1 MKRKLLILSLL
12 VILAA
17 LTAAGTL
24 AYYTDSAR
32 THNVITSGKV
42 NIALH
47 EWADKK
53 HKEPFRDKTGVM
65 PGTKVTK
72 IVEVE
77 NTGTGAAF
85 VRLRVETEVLSAEGV
100 KMGPQA
106 RQPGP
111 QSDRLDLSGR
121 RSLLRPQPAARRNHR
136 AAVQHRHLC
145 CGNGQQISERHGPCE
160 SQRLRRPV
168 RQQRG
173 RSPERGGLAVR
184 CAAGTHRSAHQSAGT
199 HRGTHRRTLK
209 RKEQMKNEQRS

>member
-47 EWADKK
+47 EWADKEHNK
-53 HKEPFRDKTGVM
+53 PFQDKTGVM

-72 IVEVE
+72 IVAVE

-85 VRLRVETEVLSAEGV
+85 LRLYVEKNVYGANQEPMKSDPVSLNFDNKNWTYSEGYYYYNRALEPGKTTEPLFTAVTFAAEMGNKYQNATAHVKVSAYAVQSANNGVDPLNAEGW
-100 KMGPQA
+100 PSDTQA
-106 RQPGP
+106 EPT
-111 QSDRLDLSGR
+111 
-121 RSLLRPQPAARRNHR
+121 
-136 AAVQHRHLC
+136 AVPT
-145 CGNGQQISERHGPCE
+145 NP
-160 SQRLRRPV
+160 
-168 RQQRG
+168 
-173 RSPERGGLAVR
+173 PEPTAVP
-184 CAAGTHRSAHQSAGT
+184 T
-199 HRGTHRRTLK
+199 
-209 RKEQMKNEQRS
+209 EEP

>member
-47 EWADKK
+47 EWADKEHNK
-53 HKEPFRDKTGVM
+53 PFQDKTGVM

-72 IVEVE
+72 IVEVK

-85 VRLRVETEVLSAEGV
+85 LRLYVEKNVYGADQKPMKSDPVSLDFDNRNWTYSESEGYYYYNRPLEPGKTTEPLFTTVTFDPLMGNEYQNAAAHVKVIAYAVQSANNGDS
-100 KMGPQA
+100 PQA
-106 RQPGP
+106 AKGWP
-111 QSDRLDLSGR
+111 SDT
-121 RSLLRPQPAARRNHR
+121 PA
-136 AAVQHRHLC
+136 
-145 CGNGQQISERHGPCE
+145 EPT
-160 SQRLRRPV
+160 PV
-168 RQQRG
+168 PNP
-173 RSPERGGLAVR
+173 PE
-184 CAAGTHRSAHQSAGT
+184 
-199 HRGTHRRTLK
+199 
-209 RKEQMKNEQRS
+209 NP

>member
-47 EWADKK
+47 EWADKEHNK
-53 HKEPFRDKTGVM
+53 PFKDKTGVM

-85 VRLRVETEVLSAEGV
+85 VRLRVETEVLSAEGQ
-100 KMGPQA
+100 KMGPKHVSLDFNQTDWIYQDGYYYYA
-106 RQPGP
+106 RSLQPGETTVP
-111 QSDRLDLSGR
+111 LFTTVTF
-121 RSLLRPQPAARRNHR
+121 AAEMGNTYQNATAHVKVI
-136 AAVQHRHLC
+136 AYAVQSAN
-145 CGNGQQISERHGPCE
+145 NGDSPQAAKGWPSDTPAEPT
-160 SQRLRRPV
+160 PV
-168 RQQRG
+168 PNP
-173 RSPERGGLAVR
+173 PE
-184 CAAGTHRSAHQSAGT
+184 
-199 HRGTHRRTLK
+199 
-209 RKEQMKNEQRS
+209 NP

>member
-53 HKEPFRDKTGVM
+53 HNKPFKDKTGVM

-72 IVEVE
+72 IVEVK
-77 NTGTGAAF
+77 NPGTGAAF
-85 VRLRVETEVLSAEGV
+85 LRLYVEKNVYGADQKPMKSDPVSLNFNNTDWTYSDGYYYYNRPLEPGKTTEPLFTTVTFDPLMGNEYQNATAHV
-100 KMGPQA
+100 KVIAYAVQSSHTGDSPQA
-106 RQPGP
+106 AKGWP
-111 QSDRLDLSGR
+111 SDT
-121 RSLLRPQPAARRNHR
+121 PA
-136 AAVQHRHLC
+136 
-145 CGNGQQISERHGPCE
+145 EPT
-160 SQRLRRPV
+160 PV
-168 RQQRG
+168 PNP
-173 RSPERGGLAVR
+173 PE
-184 CAAGTHRSAHQSAGT
+184 
-199 HRGTHRRTLK
+199 
-209 RKEQMKNEQRS
+209 NP

>member
-42 NIALH
+42 NIALL
-47 EWADKK
+47 EWANEARTKPFKDKQ
-53 HKEPFRDKTGVM
+53 GVM

-85 VRLRVETEVLSAEGV
+85 VRLRVEKNVYGADQKPMDTDPVSLDFNKTDWTYSEGYYYYNHALEPGKTTVPLFTAVTFAAEMGNEYQNATAHVKVSAYAVQSANNGDDPLNAEGW
-100 KMGPQA
+100 P
-106 RQPGP
+106 
-111 QSDRLDLSGR
+111 SDAL
-121 RSLLRPQPAARRNHR
+121 PEPT
-136 AAVQHRHLC
+136 AVPT
-145 CGNGQQISERHGPCE
+145 NP
-160 SQRLRRPV
+160 
-168 RQQRG
+168 
-173 RSPERGGLAVR
+173 PEPTAVP
-184 CAAGTHRSAHQSAGT
+184 T
-199 HRGTHRRTLK
+199 
-209 RKEQMKNEQRS
+209 EEP

>member
-12 VILAA
+12 VIFAA

-47 EWADKK
+47 EWADEERTK
-53 HKEPFRDKTGVM
+53 PFKDKQGVM

-85 VRLRVETEVLSAEGV
+85 VRLYVEKNVYGADQKPMESDPVSLNFNDTDWTYSDGYYYYNRPLEPGKTTEPLFTTVTFDPLMGNEYQNATAHVKVIAYAVQSANNGDS
-100 KMGPQA
+100 PQA
-106 RQPGP
+106 AKGWP
-111 QSDRLDLSGR
+111 SDT
-121 RSLLRPQPAARRNHR
+121 PA
-136 AAVQHRHLC
+136 
-145 CGNGQQISERHGPCE
+145 EPT
-160 SQRLRRPV
+160 PV
-168 RQQRG
+168 PNP
-173 RSPERGGLAVR
+173 PE
-184 CAAGTHRSAHQSAGT
+184 
-199 HRGTHRRTLK
+199 
-209 RKEQMKNEQRS
+209 NP

>member
-72 IVEVE
+72 IVEVK

-85 VRLRVETEVLSAEGV
+85 LRLYVEKNVYGADQKPMKSDPVSLDFNDTDWTYSDGYYYARSLQPGETTVPLFNTVTFAAEMGNKYQNATAHVKVSAYAVQSANNGDS
-100 KMGPQA
+100 PQA
-106 RQPGP
+106 AKGWP
-111 QSDRLDLSGR
+111 SDT
-121 RSLLRPQPAARRNHR
+121 PA
-136 AAVQHRHLC
+136 
-145 CGNGQQISERHGPCE
+145 EPT
-160 SQRLRRPV
+160 PV
-168 RQQRG
+168 PNP
-173 RSPERGGLAVR
+173 PE
-184 CAAGTHRSAHQSAGT
+184 
-199 HRGTHRRTLK
+199 
-209 RKEQMKNEQRS
+209 NP